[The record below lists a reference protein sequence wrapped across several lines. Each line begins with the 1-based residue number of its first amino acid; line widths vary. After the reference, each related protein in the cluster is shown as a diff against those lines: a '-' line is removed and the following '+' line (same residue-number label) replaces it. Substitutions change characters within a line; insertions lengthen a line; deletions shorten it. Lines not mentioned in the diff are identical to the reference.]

1 MKILVSEVTLAL
13 AVKDF
18 DASRSFYEGLGFLL
32 ELDEWIGSG
41 LIPRPFRRLRMSI
54 SGSAVFLEFL
64 PECLGS
70 ADVPLLTLT
79 LSVEDVY
86 RTEEYVRKF
95 SGTSRF
101 TADELPTGRVF
112 TFADPGGNL
121 IQICSLA

>member
-1 MKILVSEVTLAL
+1 MT
-13 AVKDF
+13 
-18 DASRSFYEGLGFLL
+18 
-32 ELDEWIGSG
+32 
-41 LIPRPFRRLRMSI
+41 RRLRMSI

-64 PECLGS
+64 PECPES

-86 RTEEYVRKF
+86 RTEEYVRNF

-101 TADELPTGRVF
+101 TADELPRGRVL